1 MGLLQDLGA
10 FFLREEG
17 KGAHGLRILGQ
28 CKAKTKG
35 QVVFIHKIHLA
46 LSQIL
51 KICRCDVV
59 FHVVP
64 GQIVVEY
71 RVDRGNRLLL
81 FPVPL
86 ILTGRIFLL
95 FRHED
100 HLIHRIPPEK
110 IKYVRAKTCPHNYRF
125 LSGF

>member
-64 GQIVVEY
+64 GQIVVKY
-71 RVDRGNRLLL
+71 RVNRGNRLLL

-86 ILTGRIFLL
+86 ILTG
-95 FRHED
+95 
-100 HLIHRIPPEK
+100 
-110 IKYVRAKTCPHNYRF
+110 
-125 LSGF
+125 